1 MIMKLTAV
9 FSKEWRLLWRDKIGL
24 IFLFILPM
32 CLVLFITLTSSQE
45 PDRPRQLKLVL
56 INQDSQGNISKALVT
71 GLNKIKNFT
80 IAQSPIK
87 NATQVSRAQKSV
99 AAGDYQA
106 VIIIPSQFSK
116 QINDKVQQH
125 IQPRTAQVSEPAD
138 IKILFDP
145 ALPKNFQDDI
155 AAALRLLSQT
165 IELQLWQQVIS
176 QLTSKPAPAMDPNK
190 TGIITIHTDYV
201 PTANSQSVVQPND
214 VQQNV
219 PAWAL
224 FGMFFIITPLSG
236 MIVKEKRLGVMDRL
250 ALAPVSLHTVIW
262 GKIIAFVCVNLLQL
276 ILMLAVGVFILPL
289 LHLPT
294 LDVTSRPGTILAVG
308 LSASLAATGFGML
321 IGSLVKTP
329 EQATVIGPFI
339 IVILAAIGG
348 IFVPVYL
355 LPEGLKK
362 LTQFSPMSWAL
373 QSFIDIFVRDA
384 NISQILPNIAKLLA
398 FALVTILLASLTMG
412 RRRR

>member
-56 INQDSQGNISKALVT
+56 INQDSQGNVSKALVT

-80 IAQSPIK
+80 ISESPNK
-87 NATQVSRAQKSV
+87 NATILPKAQKSV

-116 QINDKVQQH
+116 QINDKVQQQ
-125 IQPRTAQVSEPAD
+125 IQPRTTHTVGPAD
-138 IKILFDP
+138 IQILFDP

-155 AAALRLLSQT
+155 ASALRLLSQA

-176 QLTSKPAPAMDPNK
+176 QLTSKPAPAVDADK

-201 PTANSQSVVQPND
+201 PAADSQSAIQPND

-250 ALAPVSLHTVIW
+250 ALAPVSLYTVIW

-276 ILMLAVGVFILPL
+276 ALMLAVGVFILPL
-289 LHLPT
+289 LHFPT
-294 LDVTSRPGTILAVG
+294 LDVTSRPGAILAVG
-308 LSASLAATGFGML
+308 LAASLAATGFGML

-362 LTQFSPMSWAL
+362 LTHFSPMSWAL

-398 FALVTILLASLTMG
+398 FALVTIILASLTMG